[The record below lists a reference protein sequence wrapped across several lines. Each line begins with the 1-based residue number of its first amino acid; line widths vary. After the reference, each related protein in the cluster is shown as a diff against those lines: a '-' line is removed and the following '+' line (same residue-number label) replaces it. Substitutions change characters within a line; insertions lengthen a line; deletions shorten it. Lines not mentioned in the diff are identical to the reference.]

1 MTPFPKR
8 QQIKKV
14 LSYGST
20 PYRKERLRKDIA
32 VIIGRRLKSLRL
44 KHALNG
50 TQLGKILGIS
60 QQQVSR
66 YENGVTTLSIDTI
79 VIICLYFNLS
89 LREFLAPLMVL
100 TENESKN
107 KNESIET
114 LPLPSPVNLDI
125 VAHSA
130 RSFIRSPQDES
141 IVMDKRKRR

>member
-8 QQIKKV
+8 QQIKNG
-14 LSYGST
+14 LSYGSM
-20 PYRKERLRKDIA
+20 PYRKEKLRKDIA
-32 VIIGRRLKSLRL
+32 VIIGRRLKALRL

-50 TQLGKILGIS
+50 MQLGKILGIS

-100 TENESKN
+100 TENEN

-114 LPLPSPVNLDI
+114 LSLPSPVNLDI